1 MNIKLRCFFISYMK
15 IETIGEKFHVYYIE
29 SSCGG
34 KNYKKLSE
42 PVLES
47 SEYRFFSLVL
57 INLF

>member
-1 MNIKLRCFFISYMK
+1 MNIKLRFFFISYVK
-15 IETIGEKFHVYYIE
+15 IETIGEKFNVYYIE

-42 PVLES
+42 PILGS
-47 SEYRFFSLVL
+47 SEYRFVSLVL